1 MTEILT
7 IDPLTPD
14 ASLIDLGVKILR
26 DGGVIAYPTETLY
39 GLAAD
44 AGNDRAIERIFAIK
58 GRNFDKPIPLIIGN
72 EEALDPLVSEIP
84 ERALPLMKTF
94 WPGPLTLIFNASDRV
109 STRLTAGTGKIGIR
123 LSSNKI
129 ARHLAAHLN
138 GAITATSA
146 NISGEGGISSPKEVI
161 NILENRI
168 DALIDGGDTPGGPGS
183 TVVDVT
189 TDPPIVLRE
198 GIIRSSTVF

>member
-1 MTEILT
+1 MAEILT
-7 IDPLTPD
+7 TDPLRPD
-14 ASLIDLGVKILR
+14 AHVIHRGVEILR
-26 DGGVIAYPTETLY
+26 AGGVIAYPTETLY
-39 GLAAD
+39 GLAAY
-44 AGNDRAIERIFAIK
+44 AGNERAIERIFAIK

-72 EEALDPLVSEIP
+72 EKALDPLVSEIP
-84 ERALPLMKTF
+84 ERALQLMKTF

-129 ARHLAAHLN
+129 ARHLATHLN

-146 NISGEGGISSPKEVI
+146 NISGEGGISSAKEV
-161 NILENRI
+161 LHVLGDRI

-183 TVVDVT
+183 TVLDVT
-189 TDPPIVLRE
+189 CDPPVVLRE
-198 GIIRSSTVF
+198 GIIRSSAVF